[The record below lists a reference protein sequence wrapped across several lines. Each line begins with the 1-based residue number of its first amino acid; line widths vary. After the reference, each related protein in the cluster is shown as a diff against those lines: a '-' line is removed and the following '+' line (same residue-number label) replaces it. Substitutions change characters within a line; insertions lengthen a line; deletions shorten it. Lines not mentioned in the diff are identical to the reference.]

1 MPASRHT
8 YRTQVRWTGNRGTGT
23 SSYRDYDR
31 AHEVTSGARPPIP
44 GSSDPAFRGDAARW
58 SPEELLVASLS
69 QCHMLWY
76 LHLCAVAGV
85 VVTAYEDEAEGA
97 MAAGD
102 RGGRFERVVLRP
114 VVTLA
119 DPAAEERARA
129 LHDDA
134 HAACFIASSVAF
146 PVEHEPAFLPA
157 AA

>member
-1 MPASRHT
+1 MATSRHT
-8 YRTQVRWTGNRGTGT
+8 YRTSLHWTGDRGTGT

-31 AHEVTSGARPPIP
+31 AHVVSSGDRPPIP
-44 GSSDPAFRGDAARW
+44 GSSDPAFRGDPTRW

-85 VVTAYEDEAEGA
+85 VVKGYEDEAEGV
-97 MAAGD
+97 MVAGE

-119 DPAAEERARA
+119 DPAVEEQARA
-129 LHDDA
+129 LHADA
-134 HAACFIASSVAF
+134 HAACFIASSVSF
-146 PVEHEPAFLPA
+146 PVEHEPVFRA
-157 AA
+157 AAA